1 MNAKRTGP
9 KKKVASG
16 DDSNRWVLLYRI
28 AWGLLF
34 ALLLFGIG
42 NVFLPKSQS
51 LRRYN
56 QRRLEL
62 DAKNRRLE
70 AENQELA
77 EKLMRF
83 KSEKAFVE
91 LTAREA
97 GMIRTNEHTFRNLNA
112 RLR

>member
-1 MNAKRTGP
+1 MNAKRTGR
-9 KKKVASG
+9 KKNAASG
-16 DDSNRWVLLYRI
+16 HDLNQWILLYRI
-28 AWGLLF
+28 AWGLLI

-51 LRRYN
+51 LRNYN

-62 DAKNRRLE
+62 DAENKRLE
-70 AENQELA
+70 AENQDLA

-83 KSEKAFVE
+83 KSEKVFVE

-97 GMIRTNEHTFRNLNA
+97 GMIRTNEHTFRNLHSNPH
-112 RLR
+112 